1 MKDDAKDLKH
11 LVEKQPTIQDEL
23 KKLLREHSKKKDV
36 KTTLKVL
43 DKAMHLEGNKLVKLV
58 QDWESFSG

>member
-11 LVEKQPTIQDEL
+11 LKKQPTVQDEL
-23 KKLLREHSKKKDV
+23 KELFRAHSKKKHV
-36 KTTLKVL
+36 RTTMKVL
-43 DKAMHLEGNKLVKLV
+43 DKAMHSEGNKVVKLV